1 MLVEELHIFLEKFTQ
16 LCESNPNEYS
26 LTFEEIS
33 DRQNKL
39 NEWYNQLLEIEKEY
53 TFPTIADEIDYYK
66 HQKSEFQ
73 KYGIYY
79 DIIYDLELRRSPIT
93 LKYYKRKLKEL
104 DREFNEIEHYVV
116 YYRSNAMDKDD
127 LYFVKDSK
135 ENHIFALVKA
145 HMMLT
150 KYLLHKTDSKTADEI
165 IASSTKVKWKLTG
178 TDIMEMAK
186 AFSGMGYAEGTLGDI
201 AESMGRY
208 FGKDI
213 KNVYSKSH
221 NVTNRLNPAKFLEGC
236 ANWLKKM
243 NK

>member
-33 DRQNKL
+33 DRQNKF

-53 TFPTIADEIDYYK
+53 TFPTIADEINYYK
-66 HQKSEFQ
+66 YQKSEFQ

-135 ENHIFALVKA
+135 CGL
-145 HMMLT
+145 M
-150 KYLLHKTDSKTADEI
+150 KYVDSKNVENI
-165 IASSTKVKWKLTG
+165 SQICKYEYK
-178 TDIMEMAK
+178 
-186 AFSGMGYAEGTLGDI
+186 
-201 AESMGRY
+201 
-208 FGKDI
+208 
-213 KNVYSKSH
+213 KNEKSIL
-221 NVTNRLNPAKFLEGC
+221 REL
-236 ANWLKKM
+236 
-243 NK
+243 